1 MCTVKFFFVSGCVQ
15 LIGALACAT
24 TEEQV
29 SFLLLLSLPST
40 YLCARMA
47 GKTLCAVHRLFSRSS
62 IRRQTMRADRQTTE
76 GERGAQVRKAAR
88 GALETCATLP
98 VLLSAAPSL
107 CIAFQAAM
115 LRVCTCVFFV
125 FGFSPNGSHFFFL
138 SMPTHV
144 LQSRLRP
151 HLVAGRTKRRDAS
164 LSEVIGEQT
173 SFAWDFVA
181 ISACVS
187 RSLALCQEMTDTH
200 VVSRVCVYLTKR
212 QRESMMGHCGKAYK
226 ALLECCLVKVASVP
240 LKCAHSGYVFFLL
253 HTTAVNELVLSC
265 FPSPSPPPV
274 CLFVHSTSL
283 IVCSF

>member
-1 MCTVKFFFVSGCVQ
+1 MCHAAGAPLRRPQPLHRFSSSNVASVHVCV
-15 LIGALACAT
+15 
-24 TEEQV
+24 
-29 SFLLLLSLPST
+29 
-40 YLCARMA
+40 
-47 GKTLCAVHRLFSRSS
+47 
-62 IRRQTMRADRQTTE
+62 
-76 GERGAQVRKAAR
+76 
-88 GALETCATLP
+88 
-98 VLLSAAPSL
+98 
-107 CIAFQAAM
+107 
-115 LRVCTCVFFV
+115 LRVWFLAKWFA
-125 FGFSPNGSHFFFL
+125 FFFL

-144 LQSRLRP
+144 LQSRLRH

-164 LSEVIGEQT
+164 LSEVIGEQPP
-173 SFAWDFVA
+173 FAWDFVA

>member
-1 MCTVKFFFVSGCVQ
+1 MPSRHVPRCRCSSPPPP
-15 LIGALACAT
+15 ASA
-24 TEEQV
+24 
-29 SFLLLLSLPST
+29 SLFKQQCCE
-40 YLCARMA
+40 CARVCSSC
-47 GKTLCAVHRLFSRSS
+47 LVSR
-62 IRRQTMRADRQTTE
+62 QM
-76 GERGAQVRKAAR
+76 VR
-88 GALETCATLP
+88 
-98 VLLSAAPSL
+98 
-107 CIAFQAAM
+107 I
-115 LRVCTCVFFV
+115 
-125 FGFSPNGSHFFFL
+125 FFFL

-144 LQSRLRP
+144 LQSRLRH

-164 LSEVIGEQT
+164 LSEVIGEQPP
-173 SFAWDFVA
+173 FAWDFVA

-265 FPSPSPPPV
+265 FPSPSPPT
-274 CLFVHSTSL
+274 CLF
-283 IVCSF
+283 ICSFYQFDCV

>member
-1 MCTVKFFFVSGCVQ
+1 MCTVKFFLSGCVQ

-125 FGFSPNGSHFFFL
+125 FGFSPNGSHFFFSRCRRTYCRAVCVIISSLEGPKGATLRCRKSSENKPL
-138 SMPTHV
+138 SRGT
-144 LQSRLRP
+144 L
-151 HLVAGRTKRRDAS
+151 S
-164 LSEVIGEQT
+164 LSPHASPAV
-173 SFAWDFVA
+173 SL
-181 ISACVS
+181 SA
-187 RSLALCQEMTDTH
+187 
-200 VVSRVCVYLTKR
+200 K
-212 QRESMMGHCGKAYK
+212 K
-226 ALLECCLVKVASVP
+226 
-240 LKCAHSGYVFFLL
+240 
-253 HTTAVNELVLSC
+253 
-265 FPSPSPPPV
+265 
-274 CLFVHSTSL
+274 
-283 IVCSF
+283 